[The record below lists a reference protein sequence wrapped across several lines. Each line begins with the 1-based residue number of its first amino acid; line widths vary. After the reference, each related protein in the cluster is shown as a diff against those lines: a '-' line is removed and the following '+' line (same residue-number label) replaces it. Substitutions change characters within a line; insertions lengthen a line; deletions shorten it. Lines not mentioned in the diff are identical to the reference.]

1 MQRCKANIQ
10 LIPKLRHFC
19 AAGSASSFLIE
30 FYQTIFAE
38 PPEFQHW
45 EISDLEQ
52 FFISYL
58 NLGKLAVALAK
69 PAVGIAP
76 DNQVVGFCASIPFKG
91 SKLWE
96 SSALFSNNSVSL
108 SANFFQECFQ
118 IDVEN
123 LDYIADLGVVKA
135 FRHQGVGTQLM
146 KAMGALSE
154 QPTLLRVSVCRP
166 EAYALYYKLGFR
178 DMGVKQWAEYRRID
192 GTIKPSE
199 KILMFRFSA
208 GTDFC

>member
-1 MQRCKANIQ
+1 MQYKIEVVNSRTFPVH
-10 LIPKLRHFC
+10 L
-19 AAGSASSFLIE
+19 SSLIE
-30 FYQTIFAE
+30 IYQNIFAE
-38 PPEFQHW
+38 PPEFQQW
-45 EISDLEQ
+45 SNSDLEQ
-52 FFISYL
+52 ILSSYL
-58 NLGKLAVALAK
+58 KLGKLAVALA
-69 PAVGIAP
+69 P
-76 DNQVVGFCASIPFKG
+76 DNQVIGLCASIPFKV

-96 SSALFSNNSVSL
+96 SSALFSNNPVSL

-135 FRHQGVGTQLM
+135 FRHQGGGTQLM
-146 KAMGALSE
+146 KAIGVLKE

-166 EAYALYYKLGFR
+166 EAYALYQKLGFR

-208 GTDFC
+208 GTDFR

>member
-1 MQRCKANIQ
+1 MQYKIEVVN
-10 LIPKLRHFC
+10 
-19 AAGSASSFLIE
+19 SSTFPVHLSSLIE
-30 FYQTIFAE
+30 IYQNIFAE
-38 PPEFQHW
+38 PPEFQQW
-45 EISDLEQ
+45 SSSDLEQ
-52 FFISYL
+52 ILSSYL
-58 NLGKLAVALAK
+58 KIGKLAVS
-69 PAVGIAP
+69 IAP
-76 DNQVVGFCASIPFKG
+76 DHQVAGFCASIPFKA

-146 KAMGALSE
+146 KAIGALKE
-154 QPTLLRVSVCRP
+154 QPILLRVSVCRP

-199 KILMFRFSA
+199 KILMLL
-208 GTDFC
+208 

>member
-1 MQRCKANIQ
+1 MQYKIEVVN
-10 LIPKLRHFC
+10 
-19 AAGSASSFLIE
+19 SSTFPVHLSSLIE
-30 FYQTIFAE
+30 LYQTIFAE

-58 NLGKLAVALAK
+58 NLGKLAVA
-69 PAVGIAP
+69 IAP

-96 SSALFSNNSVSL
+96 SSALFSNNLVSL

-146 KAMGALSE
+146 KAIGALKK

-166 EAYALYYKLGFR
+166 EARALYQKLGFR

-208 GTDFC
+208 GTDFR

>member
-1 MQRCKANIQ
+1 MLNCQIEVVT
-10 LIPKLRHFC
+10 
-19 AAGSASSFLIE
+19 ASTLPNFQTSLIE
-30 FYQTIFAE
+30 IYQTIFAE

-45 EISDLEQ
+45 EIPDLEQ

-58 NLGKLAVALAK
+58 NFGKLAVA
-69 PAVGIAP
+69 IAS
-76 DNQVVGFCASIPFKG
+76 DNQVVGFCASIPFKV

-96 SSALFSNNSVSL
+96 SSALFSNNPVLL

-146 KAMGALSE
+146 NTIGTLKK

-192 GTIKPSE
+192 GTIKSSE
-199 KILMFRFSA
+199 KILMFRSSA
-208 GTDFC
+208 RTDFC